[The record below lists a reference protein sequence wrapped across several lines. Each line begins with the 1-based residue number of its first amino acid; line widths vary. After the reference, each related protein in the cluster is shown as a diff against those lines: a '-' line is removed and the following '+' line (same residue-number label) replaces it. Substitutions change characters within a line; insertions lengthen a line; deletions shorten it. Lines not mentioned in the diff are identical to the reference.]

1 MTRTLHDIRC
11 TRCDTVHLNVV
22 IEDHAYPPCTLCGS
36 KTVWIPSKV
45 TTDLFGTPQYS
56 DATGDFN
63 SSQREKEKKMA
74 DLGYYPKG
82 DKDHG
87 ARVELSIKGTGFSF
101 PGQSSRVST
110 GERDARR

>member
-1 MTRTLHDIRC
+1 MIRTLHDLRC
-11 TRCDTVHLNVV
+11 AECGTVTLDVV
-22 IEDHAYPPCTLCGS
+22 VENHVYPPCILCGG
-36 KTVWIPSKV
+36 KTTWIPAKM

-74 DLGYYPKG
+74 GLGFYPKG

-87 ARVELSIKGTGFSF
+87 ARVELSIKRTGFSY
-101 PGQSSRVST
+101 PGQGSRQST
-110 GERDARR
+110 AERAASR